1 MKTQISDYVS
11 TALLVALPKSL
22 DVPVRPVLAAHAII
36 VIVPT
41 DRMP

>member
-11 TALLVALPKSL
+11 TALLVALPKSIG
-22 DVPVRPVLAAHAII
+22 VPVRLVLAAQAII
-36 VIVPT
+36 VIVLT